1 MAKLKELLG
10 KRIKEI
16 RLARNLTQEQLA
28 EIVDIGA
35 ASLSKIE
42 IGMNYPSDDNL
53 EKIAKA
59 LNVEPYQLFMFNHQ
73 KNINELRIDT
83 LSMINNTNNDEI
95 RLVYRILRSILN

>member
-59 LNVEPYQLFMFNHQ
+59 LDVEPYQLYLFNHH
-73 KNINELRIDT
+73 KNINELKNDAISM
-83 LSMINNTNNDEI
+83 LSNANNDAI
-95 RLVYRILRSILN
+95 KTVYKILKCFLN

>member
-16 RLARNLTQEQLA
+16 RLSRNLTQEQLV

-59 LNVEPYQLFMFNHQ
+59 LNVEAKELFDFNH
-73 KNINELRIDT
+73 
-83 LSMINNTNNDEI
+83 NNDNQLLKKELLDAI
-95 RLVYRILRSILN
+95 TQEKVDIKLLYKFYCAIK